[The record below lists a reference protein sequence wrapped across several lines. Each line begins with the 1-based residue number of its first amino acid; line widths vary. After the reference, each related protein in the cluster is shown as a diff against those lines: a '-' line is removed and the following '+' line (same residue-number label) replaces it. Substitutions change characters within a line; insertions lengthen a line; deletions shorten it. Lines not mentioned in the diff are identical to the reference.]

1 MMENN
6 PRTNAMMNKSLTK
19 ASGKSD
25 PIAVGGVGGSGTRV
39 VASFFE
45 MLGFNMGSDVNESL
59 DNLTFTLLFKRPE
72 LLPIECNQ
80 AEIRACIGYFIQA
93 MTGNNGWG
101 DDQKI
106 HLNNI
111 AAEPRGVQNDEKLA
125 LRLSNILTPSPM
137 HAGLAWG
144 WKEPNTHLFLSTLL
158 EEIPSL
164 RYVHVLRNGLDMAY
178 NANLAQLRLW
188 GKWLL
193 NDGSNEETPE
203 RAFRFWCEANRR
215 VLGLAE
221 RFPEQIFFCNYDKM
235 LMQPSLEIP
244 SLLKRLSLNCETD
257 TIKSMCLDLK
267 VPSSLGIHRKHPGFP
282 VSDEN
287 QALLLQLGY

>member
-1 MMENN
+1 MSSKSFAMTSSK
-6 PRTNAMMNKSLTK
+6 TN
-19 ASGKSD
+19 

-59 DNLTFTLLFKRPE
+59 DNLTFTLLFKRPA
-72 LLPIECNQ
+72 LLPIERNQ
-80 AEIRACIGYFIQA
+80 SEIRACIGYFIQA
-93 MTGNNGWG
+93 MTCDNGWD

-111 AAEPRGVQNDEKLA
+111 AAESRGLQNDEKLA
-125 LRLSNILTPSPM
+125 LRLLNILTPSPK
-137 HAGLAWG
+137 HAELAWG

-193 NDGSNEETPE
+193 NDGSNQETPE
-203 RAFRFWCEANRR
+203 RAFKFWCEANRR
-215 VLGLAE
+215 VLALAE
-221 RFPEQIFFCNYDKM
+221 RFPEQIFFCNYDRM
-235 LMQPSLEIP
+235 LMQPSLEVS
-244 SLLKRLSLNCETD
+244 SLLQSLSLNCETD
-257 TIKSMCLDLK
+257 TIKAMCLGLK
-267 VPSSLGIHRKHPGFP
+267 VPSSLGVHRAHPEFP
-282 VSDEN
+282 VSEKD

>member
-1 MMENN
+1 M
-6 PRTNAMMNKSLTK
+6 TTKSFAKTSSK
-19 ASGKSD
+19 TD

-39 VASFFE
+39 VANFLE
-45 MLGFNMGSDVNESL
+45 MLGFDMGSDINESL
-59 DNLTFTLLFKRPE
+59 DNLTFTLLFKRPA
-72 LLPIECNQ
+72 LLPIERNQ
-80 AEIRACIGYFIQA
+80 SETRACIGYFIQA
-93 MTGNNGWG
+93 MTRSNSWDN
-101 DDQKI
+101 DQRI

-111 AAEPRGVQNDEKLA
+111 AAESRGLQNDEKLA
-125 LRLSNILTPSPM
+125 LRLLNIFNPSPK

-188 GKWLL
+188 GEWLL

-215 VLGLAE
+215 VLALAE
-221 RFPEQIFFCNYDKM
+221 RFPEQIFFCNYDRM

-244 SLLKRLSLNCETD
+244 SLLRCLSLNCETD
-257 TIKSMCLDLK
+257 TIKAMCLGLK
-267 VPSSLGIHRKHPGFP
+267 VPSSLGVHRAHPEFP
-282 VSDEN
+282 ICDED
-287 QALLLQLGY
+287 QALLVQLGY

>member
-1 MMENN
+1 MSSKILAKTSSK
-6 PRTNAMMNKSLTK
+6 TN
-19 ASGKSD
+19 

-59 DNLTFTLLFKRPE
+59 DNLTFTLLFKRPA
-72 LLPIECNQ
+72 LLPIERNQ
-80 AEIRACIGYFIQA
+80 SEIRACIGYFIQA
-93 MTGNNGWG
+93 MTCDNGWD

-111 AAEPRGVQNDEKLA
+111 AAESRGLQNDEKLA
-125 LRLSNILTPSPM
+125 LRLLNILTPSPK
-137 HAGLAWG
+137 HAELAWG

-193 NDGSNEETPE
+193 NDGSNQETPE
-203 RAFRFWCEANRR
+203 RAFQFWCEANRR
-215 VLGLAE
+215 VLALAE
-221 RFPEQIFFCNYDKM
+221 RYVLAFCHRNDQISTN
-235 LMQPSLEIP
+235 LGSGAGGMQLFRDPGSGPRPWERALTKKFKSL
-244 SLLKRLSLNCETD
+244 TA
-257 TIKSMCLDLK
+257 KSTK
-267 VPSSLGIHRKHPGFP
+267 VHVSS
-282 VSDEN
+282 S
-287 QALLLQLGY
+287 Q